1 MYLSETDYACD
12 NAFALAV
19 GPLVKKSGKRVYTER
34 LVRTYVGKGSLLH
47 SEGGHGTTHVWKSE
61 LEAEFLH
68 TQDEPHVS
76 ASCVF
81 VALSQLLE

>member
-1 MYLSETDYACD
+1 MRLHSQGQRMSKYFVRQICILVKLNMHVIMLLHCS
-12 NAFALAV
+12 

-68 TQDEPHVS
+68 T
-76 ASCVF
+76 
-81 VALSQLLE
+81 